1 MFDPRQYDYDP
12 AIMEAHR
19 ATQQAAQPADTDFSS
34 GFTGGHEGF
43 ASWATSGLLG
53 QLISKGFDDDTET
66 DWFIKRHAID
76 YGYTEL
82 DNQIKAMKEEAKLRE
97 LDNTEQA
104 YLKKMISER
113 DDIVAGLK
121 QTKEYYGGN
130 LDAKIYKD
138 GKSFNDKWSIGED
151 DAVGLKEFW
160 DMLKSNPAYTMGAIT
175 GELVKDLPLSVLA
188 WLGVTKISSV
198 SNVAKALRAKLSSV
212 RPGYLRVGAYGA
224 TGTAIGTVGG
234 AGYEALYS
242 QLDEGTFQEDNIW
255 MGAKFGGL
263 FGLLGGMASAASSSK
278 LSRGGEVGAE
288 TTTGPLG
295 NIGKAAEQG
304 KQGGKLA
311 SKEANTFMDN
321 VAKIADEDRELI
333 TKQAEGLDI
342 LPQLKQYEQPGRGAP
357 ETLLSENTDKGF
369 ITKIDDA
376 YTEKQR
382 KALLAELEDMLSKGP
397 ESRGAF
403 RSVDL
408 KDMTLRDVVNLRNPS
423 AYRAMVKSHQKARG
437 SLMLD
442 NKVAGKPNPNQLTA
456 KQEAEARVIAKRE
469 LDLSDKRIRQS
480 LETERNKLL
489 RQHTANEEAN
499 APGRVEAQRIIEEQT
514 RREGLHTELKTLTG
528 KKNLTPEEEARL
540 TQVNDELRA
549 IDEAEGVDNVSTS
562 KVADWIT
569 RNPYKA
575 LGAGAVAGASL
586 VPGEDT
592 FFNTIAGA
600 GMVFGGAKAY
610 KAITNKAFN
619 KAALKIKG
627 NVIRNIPQSERELKL
642 IEYKMEQ
649 AVTDMEKLFIG
660 KVEGRKLIN
669 YLETGNPKSKHGTL
683 DAPQMEAAKGI
694 RKVLDLIGLE
704 AENVGILKKGG
715 RKSGQFKKGQR
726 GAFLHNYFPHLFNKK
741 MTDED
746 MALLV
751 KKWGDANPK
760 SGLER
765 TILGTI
771 DYIEEHH
778 NHKGI
783 ITDPSKALSLYVQ
796 AMTKAIHGKRIL
808 NDLANEVNLSMDVKK
823 YTPALMSEDAF
834 QILKREGKLTEQQAS
849 HYQSFDH
856 NSLEGYRV
864 HTDVKNLVDSHFDYI
879 RKGSYSEIMESVLQL
894 NNGLKRIFVFGS
906 LFHAQA
912 LVTSLAYSLGV
923 KGVFHGLRG
932 KGLLIEGTPN
942 SPFPEGHMW
951 SQLQLDSGP
960 FRERAEYMIG
970 HGLQIINIKKQELVN
985 AGFKPVDQ
993 ALDGMGK
1000 FGLLPKKGF
1009 EAIDKITWSQA
1020 HDRFKLAT
1028 ALLKQEKLMRKGMDE
1043 TTAGRIAAEFA
1054 NDAYGSLDWG
1064 AFMAKLTDYAVA
1076 NPTKLRGK
1084 IASVTAEMLPIRHRK
1099 KLNLFLFAPDWTISN
1114 LRIVG
1119 RMFTIG
1125 GHLLAKKLHRGDDA
1139 AWNSPKGKEM
1149 IASWN
1154 MYAAYSARAAVINSA
1169 LWWTTMELFSDE
1181 EPTFEKLDDFWFG
1194 PASHKVDLGGG
1205 DSVVI
1210 SKQIAEPIHWVQ
1222 HPMHTF
1228 ANKMSVMPKTV
1239 AELFLN
1245 KRWFSLKNEIPTG
1258 PSLWDKDGSHHAQW
1272 LLGKVTPIVIKPLFQ
1287 FDLPLAERMERVL
1300 TGGMGFPQYT
1310 IKQK

>member
-1 MFDPRQYDYDP
+1 MLDPRQYDYDP

-19 ATQQAAQPADTDFSS
+19 ATQDASKPADLNFWE
-34 GFTGGHEGF
+34 GVTGGHETF
-43 ASWATSGLLG
+43 STWASSGLLG
-53 QLISKGFDDDTET
+53 QMISKGFSDDTEA
-66 DWFIKRHAID
+66 DWFVQRHAID
-76 YGYTEL
+76 FGYTEL
-82 DNQIKAMKEEAKLRE
+82 DNQIKAMNVEAKLRP

-104 YLKKMISER
+104 YLNQMIKDR
-113 DDIVAGLK
+113 DDIKSGLL
-121 QTKEYYGGN
+121 QAKEYYGGN

-138 GKSFNDKWSIGED
+138 GKSFNQKWGMGDEDAIGL
-151 DAVGLKEFW
+151 GEFW
-160 DMLKSNPAYTMGAIT
+160 DVLKANPTYTLGAIT
-175 GELVKDLPLSVLA
+175 GELIKDLPLSVLA

-198 SNVAKALRAKLSSV
+198 ANTAKALRAKLTAI
-212 RPGYLRVGAYGA
+212 RPGYLRFGAYAGTGTTVGAA
-224 TGTAIGTVGG
+224 AG

-263 FGLLGGMASAASSSK
+263 FGLLGGMASAATSSK
-278 LSRGGEVGAE
+278 ISMTGEVSAE
-288 TTTGPLG
+288 TIAGPLG
-295 NIGKAAEQG
+295 DIGKAG
-304 KQGGKLA
+304 KQGGKVN
-311 SKEANTFMDN
+311 SREANTLMSN
-321 VAKIADEDRELI
+321 IAKIAEDEEELI

-342 LPQLKQYEQPGRGAP
+342 LPQFKQYEQPGKGAP

-403 RSVDL
+403 RSVNL
-408 KDMTLRDVVNLRNPS
+408 KDMSLRDVVNLRNPT

-437 SLMLD
+437 SLMLK
-442 NKVAGKPNPNQLTA
+442 NKLEGRKNPEALTS
-456 KQEAEARVIAKRE
+456 KQEVEARAIAKRE
-469 LDLSDKRIRQS
+469 LDLSDKRIKQT
-480 LETERNKLL
+480 LTTERNKLL
-489 RQHTANEEAN
+489 KQHEADLDAN
-499 APGRVEAQRIIEEQT
+499 APGQAEAQRIITEQE
-514 RREGLHTELKTLTG
+514 RRTGLHTELKTLSSQ
-528 KKNLTPEEEARL
+528 KNLTPEEQLRL
-540 TQVNDELRA
+540 TQVNEELRA
-549 IDEAEGVDNVSTS
+549 IDELETVDKVATS
-562 KVADWIT
+562 KTADWIS

-575 LGAGAVAGASL
+575 LGIGAVAGATL

-592 FFNTIAGA
+592 FFNTVAGA
-600 GMVFGGAKAY
+600 GIAFGGAKAY
-610 KAITNKAFN
+610 KAITNRAFN
-619 KAALKIKG
+619 QAAMRIKG
-627 NVIRNIPQSERELKL
+627 NVIKNIPQSERELKVF
-642 IEYKMEQ
+642 EYKMEQ
-649 AVTDMEKLFIG
+649 AVTDMEELFKGSKL
-660 KVEGRKLIN
+660 GRHLIN
-669 YLETGNPKSKHGTL
+669 YLETSNPKFKGVTL
-683 DAPQMEAAKGI
+683 SDSQIEAAKGI
-694 RKVLDLIGLE
+694 RRVLDTIGLA
-704 AENVGILKKGG
+704 AEDAGILKKGG
-715 RKSGQFKKGQR
+715 LTKGNFKKGER

-746 MALLV
+746 MQLLV

-771 DYIEEHH
+771 EYIEEFHGH
-778 NHKGI
+778 LGI

-823 YTPALMSEDAF
+823 YTPALMSDDAF
-834 QILKREGKLTEQQAS
+834 QILKKQGKLTDQQAS
-849 HYQSFDH
+849 HYQTFDH

-879 RKGSYSEIMESVLQL
+879 RKGTYSEIMESVLQI

-912 LVTSLAYSLGV
+912 LVTSLAYSLGI

-932 KGLLIEGTPN
+932 KGLLIEG
-942 SPFPEGHMW
+942 SGKGPFPEGHMW
-951 SQLQLDSGP
+951 TQLQLDSGP
-960 FRERAEYMIG
+960 FRERVEYMIG
-970 HGLQIINIKKQELVN
+970 HGLQVINIKKQELVN
-985 AGFKPVDQ
+985 SGYKPVEQ
-993 ALDGMGK
+993 VLDGMGK
-1000 FGLLPKKGF
+1000 WGLVPKKGF

-1028 ALLKQEKLMRKGMDE
+1028 ALLKQEKLMRNGMDE
-1043 TTAGRIAAEFA
+1043 VTAGRLSAKFS
-1054 NDAYGSLDWG
+1054 NDAYGSLDW
-1064 AFMAKLTDYAVA
+1064 AEFAAKLTEYAVA
-1076 NPTKLRGK
+1076 NPNKLRGK
-1084 IASVTAEMLPIRHRK
+1084 IAGATAEMLPIRHRK

-1125 GHLLAKKLHRGDDA
+1125 GHLLANKLHRGDDV

-1149 IASWN
+1149 IAAWN

-1228 ANKMSVMPKTV
+1228 SNKMSVMPKTV

-1272 LLGKVTPIVIKPLFQ
+1272 LFGKVTPIVIKPMFQ

-1300 TGGMGFPQYT
+1300 TGGLGFPQYT
-1310 IKQK
+1310 IKE